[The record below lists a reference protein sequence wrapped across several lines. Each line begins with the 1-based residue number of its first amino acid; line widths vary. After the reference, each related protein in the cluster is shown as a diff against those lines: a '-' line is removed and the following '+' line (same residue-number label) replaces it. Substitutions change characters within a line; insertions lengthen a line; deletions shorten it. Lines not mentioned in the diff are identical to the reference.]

1 MPCGSEQPPWPLHKS
16 PSLAPRCDCHKCLH
30 VATCPVGNLYDSPAL
45 PLTGLNKQV
54 LVGYLWNEQPRA
66 VETMAQ
72 VPLGTAAGDG
82 GQTVGAA
89 QNPGQGDGELE
100 VGLQPQVIPNPASSW
115 PGLEQGRSG
124 DIYLVF
130 IIQ

>member
-1 MPCGSEQPPWPLHKS
+1 MNSPEQWK
-16 PSLAPRCDCHKCLH
+16 
-30 VATCPVGNLYDSPAL
+30 
-45 PLTGLNKQV
+45 
-54 LVGYLWNEQPRA
+54 LWLQL
-66 VETMAQ
+66 
-72 VPLGTAAGDG
+72 PLGTAAGDG